1 MSRIGNKPIAIPAG
15 VTVDIDSAN
24 SVITVSGK
32 LGTLVQPYSN
42 LLEVKV
48 QDNEIVLSRKDNST
62 KSNMMHGTFRALIND
77 MVKGVSEGFSK
88 NLIINGVGY
97 GATSNG
103 DHQITMKLGY
113 SHPVVCKTDDDIKLT
128 CVSATEIKVFGVNK
142 AKVGQVAADIRSKKP
157 VEPYHSHG
165 IRYSD
170 EVVVRKEGKTG
181 KK

>member
-1 MSRIGNKPIAIPAG
+1 MSRIGNKPVAIPAG
-15 VTVDIDSAN
+15 VTVNVDAAN
-24 SVITVSGK
+24 STITVSGK

-48 QDNEIVLSRKDNST
+48 ENNEIVLSRKDNST

-97 GATSNG
+97 AATSNG

-128 CVSATEIKVFGVNK
+128 CVSATEIKVFGTNK
-142 AKVGQVAADIRSKKP
+142 SKVGQVAADIRSKKP
-157 VEPYHSHG
+157 VEPYHLHG